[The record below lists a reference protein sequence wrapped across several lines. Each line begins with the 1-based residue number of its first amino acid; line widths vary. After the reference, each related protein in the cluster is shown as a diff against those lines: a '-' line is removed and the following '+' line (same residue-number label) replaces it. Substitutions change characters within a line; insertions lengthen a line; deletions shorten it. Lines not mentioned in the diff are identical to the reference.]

1 MNIVWTRTVILLG
14 ALLVL
19 VAVNYSIYGKEQ
31 IIRTGEPIY
40 LELAP
45 VDPRSLMQ
53 GDYMALRFQLAD
65 AIESSLSS
73 VPSGASQRA
82 PIVLDDRGVA
92 KLAPI
97 GAESDLLIRYR
108 IRNGRVWLGTNAYFF
123 EEGAASRFSGTR
135 YGEFRLDR
143 ASGGEVERL
152 VWEWAEL
159 RAYGRRVH

>member
-1 MNIVWTRTVILLG
+1 MNTAWTRAVILLG

-19 VAVNYSIYGKEQ
+19 ASVNNSIYGKEQ
-31 IIRTGEPIY
+31 VIRSGERIY

-65 AIESSLSS
+65 AIDQPLSS
-73 VPSGASQRA
+73 VVSSAGLRA
-82 PIVLDDRGVA
+82 PIVLDERGVA
-92 KLAPI
+92 TLAPG
-97 GAESDLLIRYR
+97 GADSDLFIRYR

-123 EEGAASRFSGTR
+123 EEGNASRFAAAH

-143 ASGGEVERL
+143 ASGEAVL
-152 VWEWAEL
+152 VGL
-159 RAYGRRVH
+159 RDAQMQAL